1 MSLCRQQLEFAISP
15 WPLLSDFFH
24 WLGLFRGDLLAV
36 VPESW
41 IVRPPVSRE
50 RIQQLQRRCPAKGS
64 EARGLHSICPCRFG
78 KSNISV
84 HANEN
89 LNTMVILPQEPKRV
103 KIWVVE
109 CLLDHIPSKPGC
121 LSVSPGVRIQV
132 SRWVDHAKSPVSRVS

>member
-1 MSLCRQQLEFAISP
+1 MSLYGQQLEFAISP

-64 EARGLHSICPCRFG
+64 EARGLHSIQYVPADL
-78 KSNISV
+78 
-84 HANEN
+84 ANP
-89 LNTMVILPQEPKRV
+89 TSQCMPTKT
-103 KIWVVE
+103 
-109 CLLDHIPSKPGC
+109 
-121 LSVSPGVRIQV
+121 
-132 SRWVDHAKSPVSRVS
+132 